1 MKKEVQAIES
11 LQWIVVLFTC
21 THLLHTQVLAF
32 GASKAQ
38 LGYFE
43 LSLPLEDEPPR
54 RPITTD
60 LQLCKG
66 AVLALDFHPMKR

>member
-1 MKKEVQAIES
+1 MDCGIVHIYTSPAYLIE
-11 LQWIVVLFTC
+11 
-21 THLLHTQVLAF
+21 VLAF

-43 LSLPLEDEPPR
+43 LSLPLEDEPPG

-66 AVLALDFHPMKR
+66 AVLALDFHPTKQ